1 MEFEIK
7 LDYTVEDFDAYYLS
21 FIWKRPEKPGQK
33 LASPRTHIIV
43 GLVFVAMGLLTA
55 IWLRL
60 LFMGIFEL
68 VVGTLFL
75 ISGVHLS
82 RPRPQSCSR
91 WAKRMW
97 KKYQASGQL
106 YTCRFTEDGCWVNDS
121 KSDHR
126 YHYNAL
132 EALWEDPERFY
143 MAIPGNRYYI
153 LRKSAFVQGTPADFP
168 AFWEARTGK
177 PVRQVL

>member
-7 LDYTVEDFDAYYLS
+7 LDYTIEDFDAYYLS
-21 FIWKRPEKPGQK
+21 FIWKRPERPGQK
-33 LASPRTHIIV
+33 LASPRAHVIL
-43 GLVFVAMGLLTA
+43 GLMFVAIGLLAA
-55 IWLRL
+55 IWLHM
-60 LFMGIFEL
+60 LFMGAFIL
-68 VVGTLFL
+68 GTGALFL
-75 ISGVHLS
+75 ISGFRLS
-82 RPRPQSCSR
+82 RPRPQFCTR

-106 YTCRFTEDGCWVNDS
+106 YHCRFTEDGCWTYDS

-126 YHYNAL
+126 YNYDVL

-143 MAIPGNRYYI
+143 LAISENRFYI
-153 LRKSAFVQGTPADFP
+153 LRKSAFVQGAPADFP

-177 PVRQVL
+177 PVRQVQ